1 MSDDA
6 SGQILA
12 KLTEI
17 EQGLTARL
25 IEAEQTLTDRV
36 NNQFERV
43 LTARLMEVEQRLT
56 ARMNNQFERVLNR
69 LSAVEGDLHN
79 LRSEHSVTRDLVM
92 KLPATVL
99 GAIEQ
104 PLLRRMTMIEDRVRK
119 LEDPER
125 GP

>member
-6 SGQILA
+6 FGQILG
-12 KLTEI
+12 KLTQI
-17 EQGLTARL
+17 EQGLTGVDQRL
-25 IEAEQTLTDRV
+25 TEA
-36 NNQFERV
+36 
-43 LTARLMEVEQRLT
+43 EQRLT

-69 LSAVEGDLHN
+69 LTAVEGDVHN

-99 GAIEQ
+99 GAIE
-104 PLLRRMTMIEDRVRK
+104 DRVRK
-119 LEDPER
+119 LEDPES

>member
-6 SGQILA
+6 FGQILA

-25 IEAEQTLTDRV
+25 IEAEQALTI
-36 NNQFERV
+36 
-43 LTARLMEVEQRLT
+43 
-56 ARMNNQFERVLNR
+56 RMNNQFERVLNR
-69 LSAVEGDLHN
+69 LTAVESDLHN

-104 PLLRRMTMIEDRVRK
+104 PLLRRMTAIEERVGK
-119 LEDPER
+119 LEDREPR
-125 GP
+125 P